1 MKNVVV
7 LSGGGMKCAY
17 QVGALKG
24 LKYKDITIDCIIGTS
39 GGALNASLI
48 AQNKLE
54 DLELIWEYISKNGL
68 DSLFDSNLIDL
79 KTKKIK
85 WFKLISKI
93 LPLSPFSK
101 RGKNFVERLQDNL
114 QNINELANSAK
125 LVKLLLTYVNKDK
138 VKIPFYFNTVDLN
151 TGKELILSHKDFTSS
166 ADLAIG
172 IAASASIPVLLNPL
186 TINTISGRYL
196 NCVDGGIAS
205 NVLLHQAIRFIKEQK
220 NPLEW
225 NIIVINANTNKPNEK
240 SIKGITNIIS
250 RVFIDIMLTKLS
262 TKEFQIADSYNKL
275 ISNFVVG
282 NSKET
287 YYNIP
292 IQHIQPKESL
302 GGTLDISEDIY
313 SKTYIQ
319 GYKDTIKFFK

>member
-1 MKNVVV
+1 MKNIVV

-17 QVGALKG
+17 QVGALKALRQKG
-24 LKYKDITIDCIIGTS
+24 ITIDCIMGTS

-48 AQNKLE
+48 AQNKLDE
-54 DLELIWEYISKNGL
+54 LELLWKEIAKSGLEY
-68 DSLFDSNLIDL
+68 LFESDLIDL

-85 WFKLISKI
+85 WFKLLTRII
-93 LPLSPFSK
+93 PTNPFK
-101 RGKNFVERLQDNL
+101 KNGLGFIERIQQNL
-114 QNINELANSAK
+114 QNINQLAYSDN
-125 LVKLLLTYVNKDK
+125 LIKLLWTSTQINKF
-138 VKIPFYFNTVDLN
+138 KIPFYFNTVDLN
-151 TGKELILSHKDFTSS
+151 TGKEIILTPEDFISH
-166 ADLAIG
+166 ADLCDG
-172 IAASASIPVLLNPL
+172 IAASASIPVLLYPIKVK
-186 TINTISGRYL
+186 TVKGIYTT
-196 NCVDGGIAS
+196 CVDGGIAS
-205 NVLLHQAIRFIKEQK
+205 NVLLHQAIKFVKEQK

-225 NIIVINANTNKPNEK
+225 NIIVINANTNKPDEK
-240 SIKGITNIIS
+240 SIKGIPNIMS

-275 ISNFVVG
+275 ITNFVVS

-302 GGTLDISEDIY
+302 GGTLDISTDLY
-313 SKTYIQ
+313 NKTYLQ